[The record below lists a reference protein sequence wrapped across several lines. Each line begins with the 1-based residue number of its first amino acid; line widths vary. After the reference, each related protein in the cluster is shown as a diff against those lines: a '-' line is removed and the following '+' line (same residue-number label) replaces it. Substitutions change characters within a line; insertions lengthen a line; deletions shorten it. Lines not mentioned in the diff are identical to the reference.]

1 MIDEVEAVI
10 GAQWGDE
17 GKGKIV
23 DKLAASAD
31 VVVRFQ
37 GGSNAGHTVVVDD
50 EKYVLHLIPSGILQR
65 ETVSVVGPGVVVNL
79 RELFEEIEELDSM
92 GIPVYER
99 LRVAS
104 RAHVLFPFHCETD
117 AQKEKS
123 RGSSKI
129 GTTQKG
135 IGPAYVDK
143 IQRRGLRIC
152 DLAEREKV
160 LDFCRASIGKYE
172 ANYGRWQGSSVQ
184 QLAGEYCRYYEKLE
198 DQVVNCPEFLRR
210 VRQQNKKILFEG
222 AQGTMLDIDFGTY
235 PYVTSSNPTIG
246 GVVTGS
252 GFPGHRVNRVVGV
265 TKAYTTRVGAGPF
278 PSELEEAQDEY
289 LREKGGEFGATT
301 GRPRRCGWLDLMQMN
316 YACAVNGFTDLALIK
331 LDVLSGLDELE
342 VVTGYRFAGERLTE
356 FPASSEKLAEVTP
369 ITESFDGWS
378 EEIRDCRNFSQL
390 PVEARD
396 YVNFIENQLD
406 VRVSYV
412 SVGPGREELI
422 LRT

>member
-1 MIDEVEAVI
+1 MQSKTKAVI

-23 DKLAASAD
+23 DRLAAEAD

-50 EKYVLHLIPSGILQR
+50 EKYVLHLIPSGILQS
-65 ETVSVVGPGVVVNL
+65 ETVSLVGPGVVVNL
-79 RELFEEIEELDSM
+79 RELFEEIEELDSI
-92 GIPVYER
+92 GVPVHQR
-99 LRVAS
+99 LRVAA
-104 RAHVLFPFHCETD
+104 RAHVLLPFHCETD
-117 AQKEKS
+117 ARKEAD

-143 IQRRGLRIC
+143 VQRRGLRIC
-152 DLAEREKV
+152 DLADREKV
-160 LDFCRASIGKYE
+160 LDFCRASIAKFE
-172 ANYGRWQGSSVQ
+172 AEYGRWQGSSVQ
-184 QLAGEYCRYYEKLE
+184 QLAGEYCRYYEKLQ
-198 DQVVNCPEFLRR
+198 DQVVNSPEFLRR
-210 VRQQNKKILFEG
+210 ARQQNKKLLFEG
-222 AQGTMLDIDFGTY
+222 AQGTMLDLDFGTY

-252 GFPGHRVNRVVGV
+252 GFPGHQVDKIIGV

-278 PSELEEAQDEY
+278 PAELEGERGEY

-301 GRPRRCGWLDLMQMN
+301 GRPRRCGRLDLMQMN
-316 YACAVNGFTDLALIK
+316 YACAVNGFTDLALTK
-331 LDVLSGLDELE
+331 LDILSGLPELE
-342 VVTGYRFAGERLTE
+342 VITGYRSGGELLTK
-356 FPASSEKLAEVTP
+356 FPAESGKLEEIEPVT
-369 ITESFDGWS
+369 EAFDGWS
-378 EEIRDCRNFSQL
+378 EEISDCRDFSHL

-396 YVNFIENQLD
+396 YVNFIGNQLD
-406 VRVSYV
+406 IRISYV

-422 LRT
+422 PRT